1 MNQKELVFF
10 RGGKENVSIQLD
22 DGADFQQVLHRLEEK
37 LEAGAMLVSGNKLK
51 LELGERNLQDTQKDS
66 LKKVFSS
73 KGLPDPFATPE
84 IQSEHAGTQTEDIF
98 VKTEREDE
106 EVHAYEEISSNDDS
120 GNKTS
125 ETKETAQTEDANGKT
140 EEASDVAVTAPEED
154 EEKPVAAAEEKK
166 LPPEERTLM
175 VKKTLRSGQSV
186 EYDGNVVILGDV
198 NPGAEVN
205 AGGDILIMGALR
217 GTVHAGCNGDKKAII
232 AALKVM
238 PVQARIANI
247 TAAIPAATTPQEH
260 LPQVLSVQND
270 KIKLEKLK

>member
-10 RGGKENVSIQLD
+10 LGGKENVSIQLD

-51 LELGERNLQDTQKDS
+51 LDVGGRNLQGAQIDA
-66 LKKVFSS
+66 LKKVFSA
-73 KGLPDPFATPE
+73 KGLPDPFESADVKANNTAAGQSHKEPSEKETRKEEKISFNGHAEEKTADVKEAAQAENAAAT
-84 IQSEHAGTQTEDIF
+84 
-98 VKTEREDE
+98 E
-106 EVHAYEEISSNDDS
+106 EV
-120 GNKTS
+120 
-125 ETKETAQTEDANGKT
+125 
-140 EEASDVAVTAPEED
+140 AVSAIVPLAE
-154 EEKPVAAAEEKK
+154 EEKTPVVKEEEKK
-166 LPPEERTLM
+166 LQPEEKTLM

-205 AGGDILIMGALR
+205 AGGDILIMGTLR

-232 AALKVM
+232 AALKVS

-247 TAAIPAATTPQEH
+247 TAAVTAPAAQEL